1 MFYSIRH
8 VTRFQYSS
16 PVSESV
22 MEVRMRPRSELLQQC
37 LKFELHV
44 TPRARVQF
52 YRDYLGN
59 TVHYFDVPGQ
69 HNRLAVIAEAVV
81 EVEAPRDI
89 PEAVPMAAWEALDAM
104 SASGELYEFQTASHF
119 ARPSAELDK
128 LGKELRVDRREN
140 PLTLLRGLTEKMH
153 RAFEYAPQSTRVDSP
168 IDEALVSRRG
178 VCQDFSHIMI
188 AMVRGLG
195 IPCRYVSGYLHA
207 RSEQESWAMTLAT
220 HSWVEAWIPGIGA
233 QQQGLWVGFDP
244 TSNCMCGDRHI
255 RAAIGRD
262 YADVPPT
269 KGVFKG
275 RATSELTVAVR
286 VLPTDAPADDREELV
301 LVPAGNSGSSP
312 LADQHWE
319 QMQQQQQQ

>member
-22 MEVRMRPRSELLQQC
+22 MEVRMRPRSELQQQC
-37 LKFELHV
+37 LKFALHV

-69 HNRLAVIAEAVV
+69 HNRLAVIAEAVG

-89 PEAVPMAAWEALDAM
+89 PEAVPMAAWEALDAVR
-104 SASGELYEFQTASHF
+104 ASGELYEFQTPSHF
-119 ARPSAELDK
+119 AQPSAELAK
-128 LGKELRVDRREN
+128 LVKELGVDRREN
-140 PLTLLRGLTEKMH
+140 PLTLLRGLNEKLFG
-153 RAFEYAPQSTRVDSP
+153 AFEYAPKVTRVDSP
-168 IDEALVSRRG
+168 IDEALAKRKG
-178 VCQDFSHIMI
+178 VCQDLSHIMI
-188 AMVRGLG
+188 ALARELG
-195 IPCRYVSGYLHA
+195 IPCRYVSGYLYPRA
-207 RSEQESWAMTLAT
+207 GQDNLAMALAT

-244 TSNCMCGDRHI
+244 TSNCVCGDRHI

-269 KGVFKG
+269 KGVYKG
-275 RATSELTVAVR
+275 SAVSELSVAVR
-286 VLPTDAPADDREELV
+286 VQPTNAPADDREEMV
-301 LVPAGNSGSSP
+301 LVPVGNSGSAP

-319 QMQQQQQQ
+319 QME